1 MVKMKATEATILV
14 QVKIIIEPNQT
25 PANLAMVLTAS
36 KANLD
41 LAVSRSYNPV
51 LKQVISVEEI
61 EVD

>member
-1 MVKMKATEATILV
+1 MKATEATILV

-41 LAVSRSYNPV
+41 LVVSRSYNPV